1 MIEVDVEIYFSFK
14 DKIPGG
20 KGELSL
26 RLPEGSKVLNALE
39 ELIDQY
45 PELDGEIFEGSGK
58 LRRFIQ
64 VRLNQQGVEHLSGL
78 ETEITR
84 GGRVVN
90 PPQTRRRL
98 NPSPPFLQ
106 VYEPASAAPAVYI

>member
-1 MIEVDVEIYFSFK
+1 MVSTLLNTPLTIELGVSGGDILIEVDVEIYFSFK

-26 RLPEGSKVLNALE
+26 RLPEGSRVLDALE
-39 ELIDQY
+39 KLIVQY
-45 PELDGEIFEGSGK
+45 PELDGEIFESSGK

-78 ETEITR
+78 ETEIT
-84 GGRVVN
+84 GGDELLIL
-90 PPQTRRRL
+90 PKL
-98 NPSPPFLQ
+98 GGG
-106 VYEPASAAPAVYI
+106 